1 MYLITGASDDKE
13 NAEQGNTVV
22 LNKRRESLDR
32 RQADVLRHVRDL
44 RHKITEDNRSEQST
58 LSSATRSVNSSVGWW
73 GIARARLIFNKCL
86 GFLRRNRLVKP
97 NDFRWNSCIYYAIF
111 HTMTKLYCKSA
122 REECALCWKSNK
134 ILVIPISVDISLA
147 LANKYVE

>member
-22 LNKRRESLDR
+22 LNKRRDSLDR

-58 LSSATRSVNSSVGWW
+58 LSSATRSVNSSVG
-73 GIARARLIFNKCL
+73 
-86 GFLRRNRLVKP
+86 
-97 NDFRWNSCIYYAIF
+97 
-111 HTMTKLYCKSA
+111 
-122 REECALCWKSNK
+122 
-134 ILVIPISVDISLA
+134 
-147 LANKYVE
+147 